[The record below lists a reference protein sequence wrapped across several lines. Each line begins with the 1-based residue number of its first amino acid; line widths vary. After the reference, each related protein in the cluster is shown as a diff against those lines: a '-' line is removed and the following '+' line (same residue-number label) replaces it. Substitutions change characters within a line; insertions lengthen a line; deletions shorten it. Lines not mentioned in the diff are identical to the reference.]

1 MPTLRIKLPNQGEIT
16 HELAADRITIGR
28 RPDNTIQIIDRSV
41 SAHHAELIAEGGHYR
56 LHDLGSTNLS
66 FVDGSPVS
74 DFHLHQECRVTFGT
88 VECEFDPRGTSGL
101 PQLSMSQ
108 MEKDLG
114 FLRGENAD
122 LQGQIVALQ
131 RQVDILSSAR
141 LVTKKAD
148 NTPFAAANDTLK
160 SIVSERDDLR
170 HLTAGL
176 KLELE
181 KLREELAATG
191 RERDAARQ
199 ACELLQAEKV
209 GNSRE
214 LQHLR
219 QQATRDAAPASNE
232 EPPPPAPGPS
242 AGDTATIGAAVA
254 TAPPATPAPP
264 STASSSKPTVTL
276 LTPAE
281 LSAEATTT
289 QRITLPPLPAF
300 QGIAIPLKAL
310 SAALQRLTT
319 NIGEKSA
326 RAQLATQGSKLAEA
340 ASALGG
346 HPIVR
351 LSLAIE
357 ALLQDCVS
365 RPDYPTPPQ
374 IQTLLRATDLIS
386 NLLDPRHHDQGK
398 ALPHPKVL
406 AVDDDND
413 LLHTLAASLELA
425 HLPTT
430 TCSDS
435 QEAQALIDK
444 EDYDLF
450 LFDVGLPNQN
460 GATLCDRLR
469 ETGRYSK
476 TPVIFLTVANGTD
489 HRTQPSL
496 NGGNDFLPKPFNTA
510 ELAVKAET
518 WIWKN
523 RFGLL

>member
-1 MPTLRIKLPNQGEIT
+1 MPTLRIKLPDQGEIT

-56 LHDLGSTNLS
+56 LHDLGSTNLC

-88 VECEFDPRGTSGL
+88 VECEFDPRGCSGL
-101 PQLSMSQ
+101 PRLSMSQ

-209 GNSRE
+209 GHSRE

-219 QQATRDAAPASNE
+219 QQATREAAPASNE
-232 EPPPPAPGPS
+232 EPPPPPPASGPS
-242 AGDTATIGAAVA
+242 AGDTATISAAVA
-254 TAPPATPAPP
+254 TASPSHPGSALHRIRVPPDGHAPHTSRARRRKPATTQKNHSSSDSA
-264 STASSSKPTVTL
+264 ASSRHRH
-276 LTPAE
+276 PAE
-281 LSAEATTT
+281 GPFHCPESA
-289 QRITLPPLPAF
+289 
-300 QGIAIPLKAL
+300 
-310 SAALQRLTT
+310 
-319 NIGEKSA
+319 
-326 RAQLATQGSKLAEA
+326 
-340 ASALGG
+340 
-346 HPIVR
+346 
-351 LSLAIE
+351 
-357 ALLQDCVS
+357 
-365 RPDYPTPPQ
+365 
-374 IQTLLRATDLIS
+374 
-386 NLLDPRHHDQGK
+386 
-398 ALPHPKVL
+398 
-406 AVDDDND
+406 DD
-413 LLHTLAASLELA
+413 E
-425 HLPTT
+425 
-430 TCSDS
+430 
-435 QEAQALIDK
+435 
-444 EDYDLF
+444 Y
-450 LFDVGLPNQN
+450 
-460 GATLCDRLR
+460 R
-469 ETGRYSK
+469 
-476 TPVIFLTVANGTD
+476 
-489 HRTQPSL
+489 
-496 NGGNDFLPKPFNTA
+496 
-510 ELAVKAET
+510 
-518 WIWKN
+518 
-523 RFGLL
+523 